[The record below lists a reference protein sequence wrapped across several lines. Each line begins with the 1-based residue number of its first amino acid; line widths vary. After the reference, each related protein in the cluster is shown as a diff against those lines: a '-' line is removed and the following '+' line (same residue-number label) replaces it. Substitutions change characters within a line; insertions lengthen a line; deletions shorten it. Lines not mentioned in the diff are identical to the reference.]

1 MRCDSGQLPGSRAGL
16 GEKCLQKRRSRLRC
30 ARCVSVCSCLSCCVK
45 IRVLICV
52 FVGACVGLVGA
63 FSSAHSVCVCM
74 CVYVLLLGMLGCE
87 KCAKRGREIRPLA
100 RPDET
105 PPVRAMGAG
114 PDWLCVPAGSI
125 PQHPF
130 HCRWIHQAGQK
141 L

>member
-1 MRCDSGQLPGSRAGL
+1 MPPEA
-16 GEKCLQKRRSRLRC
+16 
-30 ARCVSVCSCLSCCVK
+30 A
-45 IRVLICV
+45 
-52 FVGACVGLVGA
+52 FVAPLCPVR
-63 FSSAHSVCVCM
+63 VCVLMSELLCQDPRVNLCVCWGVCGSSGCVQLCPLRVCV